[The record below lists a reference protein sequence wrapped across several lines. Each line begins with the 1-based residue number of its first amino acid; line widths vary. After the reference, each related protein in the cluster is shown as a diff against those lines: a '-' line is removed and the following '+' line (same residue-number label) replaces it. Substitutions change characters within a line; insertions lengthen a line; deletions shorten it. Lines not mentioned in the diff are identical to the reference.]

1 MAKCERYFIFL
12 ARVTGT
18 VVLQA
23 AVVFASRD
31 TAYFVLSLFA
41 AESKGDVLAGGDG
54 VSLLSLIVGI
64 LAELIEVVAVVNRS
78 TASGKHGAAGAAD
91 SYRFRRKNTVGDSDL
106 FGTPADK
113 AAAVV
118 RISSE
123 ETSDKGAAFQRD
135 IAAVLALDTDKAAVC
150 AVAFYAAVSDSALDI
165 EVFDGDGNVR
175 IILRTAGRLGDAD
188 KAERGD
194 IFVAAAAVVVERQR
208 MSLSVKNTAEVV
220 LTISRRAADGD
231 VILEIDGLAREAVI
245 RIVITQPAAEGVPI
259 VGVFDPVLALQRN
272 SVHRVITFDNTGM
285 LLIII

>member
-41 AESKGDVLAGGDG
+41 AESKGDVLSGGDR
-54 VSLLSLIVGI
+54 VSQLSLIVGI
-64 LAELIEVVAVVNRS
+64 LAERIEVVAVVNRS
-78 TASGKHGAAGAAD
+78 NASGKHGAAGAAD

-150 AVAFYAAVSDSALDI
+150 AVV
-165 EVFDGDGNVR
+165 
-175 IILRTAGRLGDAD
+175 T
-188 KAERGD
+188 
-194 IFVAAAAVVVERQR
+194 
-208 MSLSVKNTAEVV
+208 
-220 LTISRRAADGD
+220 
-231 VILEIDGLAREAVI
+231 
-245 RIVITQPAAEGVPI
+245 
-259 VGVFDPVLALQRN
+259 LQRQ
-272 SVHRVITFDNTGM
+272 SVRLHTPLVSATNPAVNQIGEN
-285 LLIII
+285 LL

>member
-41 AESKGDVLAGGDG
+41 AESKGDVLSGGDG

-64 LAELIEVVAVVNRS
+64 LAERIEVVAVVNRS
-78 TASGKHGAAGAAD
+78 NASGKHGAAGAAD

-150 AVAFYAAVSDSALDI
+150 AVAFYAAV
-165 EVFDGDGNVR
+165 NR
-175 IILRTAGRLGDAD
+175 H
-188 KAERGD
+188 
-194 IFVAAAAVVVERQR
+194 
-208 MSLSVKNTAEVV
+208 TAEAVCEI
-220 LTISRRAADGD
+220 TYAACPCHKSCGEPDRRKSPLNGSFQS
-231 VILEIDGLAREAVI
+231 EHGFR
-245 RIVITQPAAEGVPI
+245 QG
-259 VGVFDPVLALQRN
+259 
-272 SVHRVITFDNTGM
+272 
-285 LLIII
+285 